1 VSDLHPAGFW
11 RREGAW
17 WLDRLVG
24 GIVWSICSM
33 WLVLGL
39 WALRGLPRD
48 LAGAAVLL
56 VAVGVLAVALHLV
69 YHFAFIGGCGQTP
82 GQMATGIAVVRRD
95 GTAAGYARAAVRSVG
110 GVLSFLTLGLG
121 LVLAL
126 FNRERRGLADL
137 VAGTRLILVRPT
149 GRSVH
154 PASSP

>member
-24 GIVWSICSM
+24 GIAWSICSM

-39 WALRGLPRD
+39 WALRGLPRG

-56 VAVGVLAVALHLV
+56 VAIGVLAVALHLL

-95 GTAAGYARAAVRSVG
+95 GTAAGYARGAVRSVG